1 MYESPVEIMY
11 GEMRSKIENA
21 VYTAIQDV
29 GIKVNKDQLISALM
43 YDRHQYEAGFKDGM
57 RAALL
62 QVARSLNEKDPE
74 ICLLHA
80 MKWKDEG
87 CCMNCTECVKNYT
100 GGGNGE
106 TT

>member
-29 GIKVNKDQLISALM
+29 GIKVNKEQLISALM
-43 YDRHQYEAGFKDGM
+43 YDRHQYESGFKDGM

-62 QVARSLNEKDPE
+62 QVARSLTEKYPE

-80 MKWKDEG
+80 LKWKDDG
-87 CCMNCTECVKNYT
+87 CCMDCVECVKT
-100 GGGNGE
+100 HMGGGHCE
-106 TT
+106 TA